1 MKSRDLILGVN
12 FSDHVHYYQ
21 GGRPFKYILFHPNN
35 EEGVEGGEEGGQLEE
50 VILGPEL
57 DKGHKLQVC
66 VEGGIWKCGHIC
78 NNDGEDLND
87 NYDNDDGCEY
97 TIIGEAVAPGFDHY
111 DFTWV
116 KEEDIRTKCKGRE
129 DLIEKLLRFVHES
142 ARTVLVKEEDKKFNF
157 AEYYDKND
165 VQKNRFEERS

>member
-1 MKSRDLILGVN
+1 MLGVN
-12 FSDHVHYYQ
+12 KSDHVHYYQ

-35 EEGVEGGEEGGQLEE
+35 NDNKKGVEGGEEQGGQLEE

-66 VEGGIWKCGHIC
+66 VEGGTWKCGHIC
-78 NNDGEDLND
+78 NSDGEDLND
-87 NYDNDDGCEY
+87 KNDNDDGHEY
-97 TIIGEAVAPGFDHY
+97 EYAIIGEAVAPGFDHY
-111 DFTWV
+111 DFAWV

-129 DLIEKLLRFVHES
+129 DLIEKFMRFVHES
-142 ARTVLVKEEDKKFNF
+142 ARTVLVKEEDKKFDF

-165 VQKNRFEERS
+165 VQRNRFEERS